1 SCEPGTLM
9 TNVHLKRIA
18 DSFGR
23 REDKEFKATLFESA
37 RLMLGV
43 NCLEPGQAQKVHEHA
58 AQDKFYAV
66 QEGIWR
72 STVGAETSDAG
83 PGSVVWAPA
92 GAPHGVAN
100 QGRTRL
106 AILVGIAPAPPS
118 KPA

>member
-1 SCEPGTLM
+1 M

-18 DSFGR
+18 DHFGR
-23 REDKEFKATLFESA
+23 RDDKEFKATLFESA

-66 QEGIWR
+66 QEGIGR
-72 STVGAETSDAG
+72 FTVSADSFDAG
-83 PGSVVWAPA
+83 PGDVVWAPA

-100 QGRTRL
+100 QGKVRL
-106 AILVGIAPAPPS
+106 SILVGIAPAPAP